1 MQQSCGSMENTTGN
15 GFAAF
20 HSLPAVFPNF
30 HAEADADFHRCGWR
44 QKSNGIRDVSKLL
57 STSTTPLL
65 YGVSRRMPVKQAF
78 AALYVFHFNKH
89 GFARQ

>member
-1 MQQSCGSMENTTGN
+1 MKFKLYCLVAKQGCGGMENTTGN

-57 STSTTPLL
+57 STSTTSLII
-65 YGVSRRMPVKQAF
+65 RREPQDA
-78 AALYVFHFNKH
+78 
-89 GFARQ
+89 G

>member
-1 MQQSCGSMENTTGN
+1 MENTTGN

-30 HAEADADFHRCGWR
+30 HAEADADFHR
-44 QKSNGIRDVSKLL
+44 
-57 STSTTPLL
+57 

>member
-1 MQQSCGSMENTTGN
+1 MENTTGN

-44 QKSNGIRDVSKLL
+44 QKSNGKTRFSYPLVSL
-57 STSTTPLL
+57 T
-65 YGVSRRMPVKQAF
+65 V
-78 AALYVFHFNKH
+78 
-89 GFARQ
+89 

>member
-1 MQQSCGSMENTTGN
+1 MENTTGN

-30 HAEADADFHRCGWR
+30 HAEADADFHRVGGDRNQTAYGMC
-44 QKSNGIRDVSKLL
+44 QNCFQLQQP
-57 STSTTPLL
+57 PLL
-65 YGVSRRMPVKQAF
+65 YGVSRRMLVKQAF

>member
-1 MQQSCGSMENTTGN
+1 MCKMYLTRHINYATISSVNEPIQQSCGGMENTTGN

-44 QKSNGIRDVSKLL
+44 QKSNGKTRFSYPLVSL
-57 STSTTPLL
+57 T
-65 YGVSRRMPVKQAF
+65 V
-78 AALYVFHFNKH
+78 
-89 GFARQ
+89 